1 MDRTEFVKNI
11 KIFCDKRG
19 VKPTVAC
26 RESGVGSSFINNIE
40 SRGQT
45 PSVEKVEQLAHYLG
59 TTVSVLIGE
68 TEPSDKVMTL
78 HDSAAGNWKP
88 DHISLSVE
96 EVEFMRCYKNAPP
109 EVQQAARDMVARY
122 KKGTNAGV
130 G

>member
-1 MDRTEFVKNI
+1 MDLEIFVKNI
-11 KIFCDKRG
+11 KFYCSAKG

-26 RESGVGSSFINNIE
+26 RESGVGQSFINNVE
-40 SRGQT
+40 SKGSI

-78 HDSAAGNWKP
+78 HDSAVVIQP
-88 DHISLSVE
+88 DDFRHLSFAE
-96 EVEFMRCYKNAPP
+96 M
-109 EVQQAARDMVARY
+109 DMVLAYRQATAKERRTIDGILSDY
-122 KKGTNAGV
+122 KKGTTAGV